1 MDLEILRTDS
11 RNTGFL
17 KLIRLLDAE
26 LEERNGENQKQY
38 EQYNQVGNIQDVV
51 VIYQE
56 NIPVACG
63 AFKEYD
69 IHSIEIKRMFV
80 QNEHRRQGLAKL
92 IIGKLEEI
100 AKEKGYRYALLET
113 GIKQDEAISL
123 YKNIGYNVINNYEP
137 YIGNVNS
144 VCMRKVL

>member
-113 GIKQDEAISL
+113 GIKQYEAISL

-137 YIGNVNS
+137 YIGNVHS